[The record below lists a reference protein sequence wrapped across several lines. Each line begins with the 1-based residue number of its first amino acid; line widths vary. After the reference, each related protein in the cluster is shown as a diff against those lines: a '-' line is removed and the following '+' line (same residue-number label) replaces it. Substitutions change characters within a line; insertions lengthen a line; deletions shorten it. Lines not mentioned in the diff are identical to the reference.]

1 MTRYRWIAHQEAEGV
16 PVAAPCRVARVS
28 RQAYYAWRRWRERGP
43 DQEHLVLASELRAIW
58 EASDGTYGSPRVTHE
73 LRRSGYCVNH
83 KRVERLMR
91 ELEMAACPPRRFVRT
106 TRREEE
112 APLPD
117 LVSQNF
123 APGEPKR
130 RYVSDITDV
139 RSDEGFCYLATVA
152 DLGSRRIVGWS
163 LGRRMPDD
171 LVVEAICGALGT
183 RGSLAGA
190 IFHSD
195 RGSQYLSRKVRQLC
209 ATLGLRQS
217 VGRVATCYD
226 NAVAEAFFGSLKR
239 ELVGRY
245 RFANLAEARSA
256 IATWIQRYNT
266 VRLHSS
272 LGYLP
277 PVEYELS
284 WACREVAV
292 A

>member
-1 MTRYRWIAHQEAEGV
+1 MGGS
-16 PVAAPCRVARVS
+16 PRVIGVS
-28 RQAYYAWRRWRERGP
+28 RQAYYAWRHRRDRGEDP
-43 DQEHLVLASELRAIW
+43 EHLVLASELRAIW
-58 EASDGTYGSPRVTHE
+58 HESDGTYGSPRITHE
-73 LRRSGYCVNH
+73 LRRRGFCVNH

-91 ELEMAACPPRRFVRT
+91 ELEMAAGPRRRFVVT
-106 TRREEE
+106 TRRGED
-112 APLPD
+112 AALPD
-117 LVSQNF
+117 LVRQDF

-130 RYVSDITDV
+130 RYVSDITYV
-139 RSDEGFCYLATVA
+139 RTDEGFCYLATVA

-163 LGRRMPDD
+163 LGRHMPDD
-171 LVVEAICGALGT
+171 LVVEAIREALGT

-195 RGSQYLSRKVRQLC
+195 RGSQYLSRKVRSLL
-209 ATLGLRQS
+209 ATLGIRQS

-226 NAVAEAFFGSLKR
+226 NAVAESFFGSLKR
-239 ELVGRY
+239 ELVARY
-245 RFANLAEARSA
+245 RFANLSGARSA
-256 IATWIQRYNT
+256 IASWIHRYNT